1 MMLGRPQAVEAEIGG
16 ESRQPDLLIPHP
28 RIGAVLPAVAG
39 EHHHHADIPEML
51 LRSLSARRAGNGFR
65 STRMTANFRWDCG
78 ALNQRQFAVPLCNN
92 GIAVLAKRG
101 MATAVAHDL
110 AGLFALDV
118 AVDAGHPR
126 VDLVE
131 QQSLATRLDVV
142 GPLSHPRGRGLDPGH
157 AA

>member
-1 MMLGRPQAVEAEIGG
+1 MPPFMKC
-16 ESRQPDLLIPHP
+16 S
-28 RIGAVLPAVAG
+28 
-39 EHHHHADIPEML
+39 
-51 LRSLSARRAGNGFR
+51 SARCLPGGRKWLSQHPHDGK
-65 STRMTANFRWDCG
+65 FRWDRG

-118 AVDAGHPR
+118 AVDPGHPR

-157 AA
+157 AAVARMPD

>member
-1 MMLGRPQAVEAEIGG
+1 MPTFMECSSARCLQAGRKWLSQ
-16 ESRQPDLLIPHP
+16 HP
-28 RIGAVLPAVAG
+28 R
-39 EHHHHADIPEML
+39 D
-51 LRSLSARRAGNGFR
+51 GNR
-65 STRMTANFRWDCG
+65 DCG
-78 ALNQRQFAVPLCNN
+78 ALSQRQFAVPLCND

-101 MATAVAHDL
+101 MATAIAHDL

-118 AVDAGHPR
+118 AVDPGHPR

-157 AA
+157 AAVARMPD